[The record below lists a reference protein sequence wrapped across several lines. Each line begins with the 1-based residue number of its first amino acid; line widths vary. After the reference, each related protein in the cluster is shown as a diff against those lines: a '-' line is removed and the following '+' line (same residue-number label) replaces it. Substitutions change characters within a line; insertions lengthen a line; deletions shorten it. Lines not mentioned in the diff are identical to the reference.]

1 MSTRRL
7 VALERK
13 LKTAGGDLPKR
24 LKEEKGKLYGMYPD
38 GWQELKEEEMAERLA
53 EIATEQQAEKPA
65 VVIWGN
71 DEEKMAELKNGY
83 CFGRYWTNAD
93 LTDVRLV
100 IRVDW
105 A

>member
-7 VALERK
+7 VALEKK
-13 LKTAGGDLPKR
+13 LMTAGGDLPKR
-24 LKEEKGKLYGMYPD
+24 IKEENGKLYGLL
-38 GWQELKEEEMAERLA
+38 GGEWKELNEEEMAERLA
-53 EIATEQQAEKPA
+53 EIAIEQQAEKPA
-65 VVIWGN
+65 MVIWGD

-83 CFGRYWTNAD
+83 WFGRYWTNED

-100 IRVDW
+100 IKVDW

>member
-24 LKEEKGKLYGMYPD
+24 LKEENGVIFGMYPD
-38 GWQELKEEEMAERLA
+38 GWKEIDKEEMAERLA
-53 EIATEQQAEKPA
+53 EIAIEQQAEKPA

-83 CFGRYWTNAD
+83 WFGRYWTNED

-100 IRVDW
+100 IKVDW